1 MVKTILKLKM
11 SFIDVKN
18 MFNKMQTDN
27 HNVKKSVTTKEKFIL
42 RKMGLMFQ
50 FSKVN
55 IYTT

>member
-42 RKMGLMFQ
+42 TKMGLMFQ